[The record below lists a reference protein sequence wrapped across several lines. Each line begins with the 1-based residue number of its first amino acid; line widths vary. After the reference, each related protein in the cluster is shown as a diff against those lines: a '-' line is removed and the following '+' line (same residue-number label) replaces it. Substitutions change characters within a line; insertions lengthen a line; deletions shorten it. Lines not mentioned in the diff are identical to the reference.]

1 MELQPPPQLPTV
13 TVCRH
18 LKPRQT
24 PALCI
29 YLFFPSAWRGLKV
42 LLVPVLA
49 GIMEADQ
56 EKCWGF
62 DQFFTAT
69 TDILKRQPVH
79 LFSLQQAVAHCIYTH
94 HYDTYV
100 LTHARPHRSHYAG
113 CMGIYAGWILLTFK
127 CLLPPQSLLF
137 TLEHREHVGGSK

>member
-1 MELQPPPQLPTV
+1 M
-13 TVCRH
+13 
-18 LKPRQT
+18 
-24 PALCI
+24 
-29 YLFFPSAWRGLKV
+29 

-79 LFSLQQAVAHCIYTH
+79 LFSLQQAMAHCIYIH

-100 LTHARPHRSHYAG
+100 LTHARTSHIMQVVWEY
-113 CMGIYAGWILLTFK
+113 M
-127 CLLPPQSLLF
+127 Q
-137 TLEHREHVGGSK
+137 VGLS